1 MPTNSKSDRKSR
13 ICFEC
18 GMQEKE
24 GRNARC
30 KDCLNKYRS
39 ETRDKEKVN
48 ARQREYYHR
57 IGFKHRRKY
66 SVKSRYKLTEEQYFA
81 LINEHDNRCGI
92 CKKYQSELTKV
103 LSIDHDHSCC
113 PSAFSCGKCVRGLLC
128 SSCNL
133 SLGGFNDDINMLQ
146 LAIEYLNRYKGG
158 SVV

>member
-18 GMQEKE
+18 GVKEKD

-30 KDCLNKYRS
+30 KDCLNQYRRNS
-39 ETRDKEKVN
+39 RDKEHVN
-48 ARQREYYHR
+48 ARQRAYYHR

-66 SVKSRYKLTEEQYFA
+66 SVKSRYKLTEEEYFT

-92 CKKYQSELTKV
+92 CGKHQSELPKV
-103 LSIDHDHSCC
+103 LSVDHDHSCC
-113 PSAFSCGKCVRGLLC
+113 PGAFSCGDCVRGLLC
-128 SSCNL
+128 SGCNL

-146 LAIEYLNRYKGG
+146 LAIEYLQKYKGG
-158 SVV
+158 QIV